1 MTTITDIVLVPTIT
15 EQQRELLVRYAAR
28 PRSIRPFE
36 WREALAVFDNMG
48 GSMLFFGE
56 RHYTFSAF
64 YDEFAENRYAE
75 SFLEKL
81 NDLTDIEVEGFHL
94 LEEYSNKLLA
104 DLEQTGMRL
113 TRGSVEE
120 RCLIAFLNY
129 WWTSFC
135 KGYIREIAIFRDLE
149 ASGISFEAHDLMDKR
164 QRFEHF
170 DLKVSGWRGDIKTS
184 TYFLHVRRSFPL
196 TNDFYIVVLY
206 DEATRQKLNIVMM
219 KPAFWEKIN
228 GETISCELRQVSQH
242 FPKPVQI
249 TAHGENLVVVPYS
262 TWKQLIRRIQQREE
276 VSR

>member
-56 RHYTFSAF
+56 RRYTLSAF
-64 YDEFAENRYAE
+64 YDEFVENRYAE
-75 SFLEKL
+75 SFLEEL
-81 NDLTDIEVEGFHL
+81 IALEDIEVEGFRL
-94 LEEYSNKLLA
+94 LDEYSNKLLA
-104 DLEQTGMRL
+104 DLEKAGVRL
-113 TRGSVEE
+113 TGGSVEE

-135 KGYIREIAIFRDLE
+135 KGYIQEVGVFRDLE
-149 ASGISFEAHDLMDKR
+149 ASDISFEAHDLMDKR
-164 QRFEHF
+164 QRFEPF
-170 DLKVSGWRGDIKTS
+170 DLTVSGWRGDIKTS

-196 TNDFYIVVLY
+196 RNDFYIVVLY
-206 DEATRQKLNIVMM
+206 DEATRQRLNIVMM
-219 KPAFWEKIN
+219 KPALWEKIN
-228 GETISCELRQVSQH
+228 GETTSCELRQASRH

-249 TAHGENLVVVPYS
+249 TARGENLVVVPYS
-262 TWKQLIRRIQQREE
+262 IWKQLILRMQQREE

>member
-1 MTTITDIVLVPTIT
+1 MTTINDIVLVPDTT

-36 WREALAVFDNMG
+36 WREALSVFDNMS
-48 GSMLFFGE
+48 GSMLSFGE
-56 RHYTFSAF
+56 RRYTLSAF
-64 YDEFAENRYAE
+64 YDEFVENRYAD
-75 SFLEKL
+75 SFLQELIALK
-81 NDLTDIEVEGFHL
+81 DTEVEGFRL
-94 LEEYSNKLLA
+94 LESYSNKLLVE
-104 DLEQTGMRL
+104 LEQAGVQLTGN
-113 TRGSVEE
+113 VEE
-120 RCLIAFLNY
+120 RCLIAFCHY

-135 KGYIREIAIFRDLE
+135 KGYIREVAIFRDLE
-149 ASGISFEAHDLMDKR
+149 ASGISFEAHNLMDKR
-164 QRFEHF
+164 QRFKPF